1 MPASERVPLPPSL
14 EEQLQ
19 AHFERT
25 RQHFAQLGDQAP
37 EAIVLGGG
45 YGRGEGG
52 IAVGPAGAPVFF
64 NDLDYF
70 IFTERPDDPSLLCAL
85 REWERQ
91 ESTRLG
97 IDVEGK
103 SLPRGDLSKTAGS
116 MMFYD
121 LVAAHTIVQ
130 GPKDFFEP
138 YQALANPASIEAIE
152 ATRLLWNRGSGLL
165 FARADLAKGGDLA
178 VVHRNQ
184 AKAKLA
190 LGDALL
196 ALRGKYCAYA
206 RDRQTALCAEA
217 DIDPRIVTLHQA
229 GVHFKLSPTPT
240 PPVETLLATQA
251 ELTAL
256 WLACFLDVE
265 SARLFSQ
272 LTTPSEYAAHPARL
286 FPGSSRCRNLLL
298 SLRDQLRHGGTL
310 RPRSDY
316 PRGALQRA
324 LVLLLETEPD
334 YPRISRIFGQPV
346 TTLPDAVTHY
356 SKWWQAYS

>member
-1 MPASERVPLPPSL
+1 MPESERVPLPPSM

-25 RQHFAQLGDQAP
+25 RQHFAHLGDQAP

-52 IAVGPAGAPVFF
+52 IATGSEGAPAFF

-70 IFTERPDDPSLLCAL
+70 IFTAGPDDPALLRAL
-85 REWERQ
+85 REWEQQ
-91 ESTRLG
+91 ESSRLG

-103 SLPRGDLSKTAGS
+103 YLRRSALSQTAGS

-121 LVAAHTIVQ
+121 LVAAHTIVA
-130 GPKDFFEP
+130 GPEDFFEP
-138 YQALANPASIEAIE
+138 YRALANPASIEAVE

-165 FARADLAKGGDLA
+165 FARADLAEGGDLA

-196 ALRGKYCAYA
+196 ARRGKYCAYA
-206 RDRQTALCAEA
+206 RDRQAVLCAEA
-217 DIDPRIVTLHQA
+217 DIDPRIVALHQA

-240 PPVETLLATQA
+240 PPVETLMATQA

-256 WLACFLDVE
+256 WLACFLEVE
-265 SARLFSQ
+265 SARLSGQFA
-272 LTTPSEYAAHPARL
+272 TPSAYARHPGRL
-286 FPGSSRCRNLLL
+286 FPGNSRCRNLLL
-298 SLRDQLRHGGTL
+298 SLRDQLRRGGTL

-324 LVLLLETEPD
+324 LVLLLEAEPD
-334 YPRISRIFGQPV
+334 YPRVSRIFGQPV
-346 TTLPDAVTHY
+346 TSLPDAVKHY
-356 SKWWQAYS
+356 TKWWQAYS